1 LFDTGRVN
9 NDSSFSIATEPLPPS
24 VRKLWRLSAL
34 VSGFV
39 LAASSVAL
47 AIALDNTLVIPL
59 GLGVAVVVAAGRLL
73 VVDAQYRQWRWGL
86 DERWIERRSGVISRT
101 TQVVPRSRV
110 QTVTTRTG
118 PLDRWLGL
126 RSVTVHTA
134 GTHTPNLSIPHL
146 DDATAE
152 RIRTELGG

>member
-1 LFDTGRVN
+1 MN

-34 VSGFV
+34 ASGVV
-39 LAASSVAL
+39 LAVGSVAL
-47 AIALDNTLVIPL
+47 AAVVDNTLVFPL
-59 GLGVAVVVAAGRLL
+59 GIAFAAVVAVARFL

-86 DERWIERRSGVISRT
+86 DERWIERRSGVVIRT

-126 RSVTVHTA
+126 RSVIVHTA
-134 GTHTPNLSIPHL
+134 GTHTGSVSKSL
-146 DDATAE
+146 
-152 RIRTELGG
+152 

>member
-1 LFDTGRVN
+1 VN

-34 VSGFV
+34 ASGVV
-39 LAASSVAL
+39 LAVGFVAL
-47 AIALDNTLVIPL
+47 AVVVDNTLVFPL
-59 GLGVAVVVAAGRLL
+59 GIAFAAVVAAARFL
-73 VVDAQYRQWRWGL
+73 VVDARYRQWRWGL
-86 DERWIERRSGVISRT
+86 DERWIERRSGVVIRT

-146 DDATAE
+146 DDVTAE